1 MIKLTRRNAFTLI
14 ELLVVIAIIAVLIA
28 LLLPAVQ
35 QAREAA
41 RRTQCKNNLKQ
52 LGLALH
58 NYHATFDCFP
68 FGQESGTS
76 KPDNE
81 WSAISQLLPYF
92 DQANVYNLINFS
104 TGISK
109 DSSGNPDPTNAIP
122 ISKELS
128 GLRCPSDPQNNITG
142 QGGSTN
148 YMANKGNGIIW
159 LGPTG
164 PNTGFPEQNGVMY
177 YQSKVRIGD
186 ITDGTSNTA
195 AFSERVLA
203 DGNNGVVTPLSD
215 VFFSP
220 LQPTTQ
226 DEAVTMCNAVDI
238 TNLAN
243 QFPLFMGAP
252 WAHGQHTYLHVNVP
266 NSRSC
271 GFFTALRANMPPS
284 SRHVGG
290 VHTQMADGSVRFVSE
305 NIDRNLWRAVGSRNG
320 GEVVG
325 EF

>member
-1 MIKLTRRNAFTLI
+1 MARLRSRRLAFTLI
-14 ELLVVIAIIAVLIA
+14 ELLVVIAIIAILIA

-58 NYHATFDCFP
+58 NYHGTYNCFP
-68 FGQESGTS
+68 FGQETGNSA
-76 KPDNE
+76 PNDNE

-92 DQANVYNLINFS
+92 DQANVYNLLNFS
-104 TGISK
+104 LGIS
-109 DSSGNPDPTNAIP
+109 DASNTVPVF
-122 ISKELS
+122 KELP
-128 GLRCPSDPQNNITG
+128 GLRCPSDPQNNIAG
-142 QGGSTN
+142 RGGATN
-148 YMANKGNGIIW
+148 YLANKGNGIIW
-159 LGPTG
+159 LGATG

-177 YQSKVRIGD
+177 YQSCVKIGD

-195 AFSERVLA
+195 AFSERILA
-203 DGNNGVVTPLSD
+203 DGNNGIVSPIAD

-220 LQPTTQ
+220 LQPTTADQ
-226 DEAVTMCNAVDI
+226 AVSMCDAVDI

-243 QFPLFMGAP
+243 QFPLFMGSP
-252 WAHGQHTYLHVNVP
+252 WSHGQHTYLHVNVP

-271 GFFTALRANMPPS
+271 GFFTALRANMPAS

-290 VHTQMADGSVRFVSE
+290 VHSQLADGSVRFVSE
-305 NIDRNLWRAVGSRNG
+305 NIDRGLWRAVGSRNG
-320 GEVVG
+320 GEVIG
-325 EF
+325 DY